1 MERRLS
7 MRACMQSLSRRHLVR
22 SSRVCWQ
29 DDDMSSGALK
39 FPESPWDV
47 VLAPNKLPTDSHVST
62 EVYPS
67 CLPHGEGRMP
77 WSGNGLFFKLRT
89 ITL

>member
-1 MERRLS
+1 

-39 FPESPWDV
+39 FPDIPWAVFLALESCFPS
-47 VLAPNKLPTDSHVST
+47 AYVST
-62 EVYPS
+62 GVHPS
-67 CLPHGEGRMP
+67 GEGRSL
-77 WSGNGLFFKLRT
+77 WSGNGLFFKL
-89 ITL
+89 